1 MSVNYCGPMRL
12 GFSSMNNPADLAP
25 DVLARELDA
34 RGYDSLW
41 IGEHSHIP
49 VSRRTPYPTG
59 GAMPD
64 QYKTMMDP
72 FLSLLLAAT
81 AAPHLLVGTG
91 VALPLE
97 HDLFD
102 LAKTVATLDHLSG
115 GRLLLGVGVGWNEE
129 ELANHRPIP
138 WSRRYRALGE
148 CVAALRALWCDEE
161 SEFHGEFYDFDPV
174 WSFPKP
180 VQRPHP
186 PVLCGTGG
194 RIGTREAVAW
204 ADGWMPMDIALG
216 NVAKK
221 VTRFR
226 EAAAD
231 AGRDPAAIGIT
242 MVTFGDPDLATL
254 AGYRDLGVERV
265 VVGGA
270 RTGWD
275 DPSTTLPCLDTYAA
289 MLPDLA

>member
-1 MSVNYCGPMRL
+1 
-12 GFSSMNNPADLAP
+12 MNNPDEIAP
-25 DVLARELDA
+25 DVLAQELEA

-41 IGEHSHIP
+41 VGEHSHIP
-49 VSRRTPYPTG
+49 VSRRTPYPAG
-59 GAMPD
+59 GTMPD
-64 QYKTMMDP
+64 QYKQMMDP
-72 FLSLLLAAT
+72 FLALLLAAT
-81 AAPHLLVGTG
+81 ASPGLLIGTG

-97 HDLFD
+97 HDLLD
-102 LAKTVATLDHLSG
+102 LAKTVSTLDRLSG
-115 GRLLLGVGVGWNEE
+115 GRLLFGVGVGWNEE
-129 ELANHRPIP
+129 ELANHRPVP
-138 WSRRYRALGE
+138 WAQRYRALGE
-148 CVAALRALWCDEE
+148 CVAALRSLWCDDE

-194 RIGTREAVAW
+194 RVGTREAVAW

-231 AGRDPAAIGIT
+231 AGRDPAAIPIT

-254 AGYRDLGVERV
+254 AGYRDIGVERV
-265 VVGGA
+265 VVGSG

-275 DPSTTLPCLDTYAA
+275 DPATALPCLDTYAA
-289 MLPDLA
+289 MIPELR

>member
-1 MSVNYCGPMRL
+1 
-12 GFSSMNNPADLAP
+12 MNNPDEIAP
-25 DVLARELDA
+25 DVLARELEA

-41 IGEHSHIP
+41 VGEHSHIP
-49 VSRRTPYPTG
+49 VSRRTPYPAG
-59 GAMPD
+59 GDMPD
-64 QYKTMMDP
+64 QYKQMMDP
-72 FLSLLLAAT
+72 FLALLLAAT
-81 AAPHLLVGTG
+81 ASPGVLIGTG

-97 HDLFD
+97 HDLLA
-102 LAKTVATLDHLSG
+102 LAKTVSTLDRLSG
-115 GRLLLGVGVGWNEE
+115 GRLLFGVGVGWNEE
-129 ELANHRPIP
+129 ELANHRPVP
-138 WSRRYRALGE
+138 WAQRYRALSE
-148 CVAALRALWCDEE
+148 CVAALRSLWCDDE

-180 VQRPHP
+180 LQRPHP

-194 RIGTREAVAW
+194 RVGTREAVAW

-231 AGRDPAAIGIT
+231 AGRDPAAIPIT

-254 AGYRDLGVERV
+254 AGYRDIGVERV
-265 VVGGA
+265 VVGSG

-275 DPSTTLPCLDTYAA
+275 DPATALPCLDTYAA
-289 MLPDLA
+289 MIPELR

>member
-1 MSVNYCGPMRL
+1 MRANYGGRVRL
-12 GFSSMNNPADLAP
+12 GYSSMNNPDEIAP
-25 DVLARELDA
+25 DVLARELEA

-41 IGEHSHIP
+41 VGEHSHIP
-49 VSRRTPYPTG
+49 VSRRTPYPAG
-59 GAMPD
+59 GDMPD
-64 QYKTMMDP
+64 RYKQMMDP
-72 FLSLLLAAT
+72 FLALLLAAT
-81 AAPHLLVGTG
+81 ASPGVLIGTG

-97 HDLFD
+97 HDLLD
-102 LAKTVATLDHLSG
+102 LAKTVSTLDRLSG
-115 GRLLLGVGVGWNEE
+115 GRLLFGVGVGWNEE
-129 ELANHRPIP
+129 ELANHRPVP
-138 WSRRYRALGE
+138 WAQRYRALGE
-148 CVAALRALWCDEE
+148 CVAALRSLWCDDE

-180 VQRPHP
+180 LQRPHP

-194 RIGTREAVAW
+194 RVGTREAVAW

-231 AGRDPAAIGIT
+231 AGRDPAAIPIT

-254 AGYRDLGVERV
+254 AGYRDIGVERV
-265 VVGGA
+265 VVGSG

-275 DPSTTLPCLDTYAA
+275 DPATALPCLDTYAA
-289 MLPDLA
+289 MIPELR

>member
-1 MSVNYCGPMRL
+1 
-12 GFSSMNNPADLAP
+12 MNNPDELAP
-25 DVLARELDA
+25 DVLARELEA

-41 IGEHSHIP
+41 VGEHSHIP
-49 VSRRTPYPTG
+49 VSRRTPYPAG
-59 GAMPD
+59 GKMPD
-64 QYKTMMDP
+64 QYKQMMDP
-72 FLSLLLAAT
+72 FLALLLAAT
-81 AAPHLLVGTG
+81 ASHGLLLGTG

-97 HDLFD
+97 HDLLD
-102 LAKTVATLDHLSG
+102 LAKTVSTLDRLSG
-115 GRLLLGVGVGWNEE
+115 GRLLFGVGVGWNEE
-129 ELANHRPIP
+129 ELANHRPVP
-138 WSRRYRALGE
+138 WAQRYRALGE
-148 CVAALRALWCDEE
+148 CVAALRSLWCDDE

-180 VQRPHP
+180 LQHPHP

-194 RIGTREAVAW
+194 KVGTREAVAW

-231 AGRDPAAIGIT
+231 AGRDPTALPIT
-242 MVTFGDPDLATL
+242 MVTFGDPVLTTL
-254 AGYRDLGVERV
+254 AGYRDIGVERV
-265 VVGGA
+265 VVGSG

-275 DPSTTLPCLDTYAA
+275 DPATTLPCLDTYAA
-289 MLPDLA
+289 MIPELR

>member
-1 MSVNYCGPMRL
+1 MQL
-12 GFSSMNNPADLAP
+12 GFSAMNNPADVAP
-25 DVLARELDA
+25 AVLARELED
-34 RGYDSLW
+34 RGYESLW
-41 IGEHSHIP
+41 FGEHSHIP
-49 VSRRTPYPTG
+49 VSRRTPYPAG
-59 GAMPD
+59 GEMPEP
-64 QYKTMMDP
+64 YKQMMDP

-81 AAPHLLVGTG
+81 AAPRLRIGTG

-97 HDLFD
+97 HDLLD
-102 LAKTVATLDHLSG
+102 LAKTVSTLDRLTG
-115 GRLLLGVGVGWNEE
+115 GRVLFGVGVGWNEE
-129 ELANHRPIP
+129 ELANHRPIK
-138 WSRRYRALGE
+138 WQQRYRALGE
-148 CVAALRALWCDEE
+148 AVGALRALWCEEE

-180 VQRPHP
+180 LQQPHP

-216 NVAKK
+216 NVARK
-221 VTRFR
+221 VIRFR
-226 EAAAD
+226 EITAD
-231 AGRDPAAIGIT
+231 TGRDPASIEIT

-254 AGYRDLGVERV
+254 AGYRDLGIERV

-275 DPSTTLPCLDTYAA
+275 DPSTTLSCLDTYAA
-289 MLPDLA
+289 MLPELA

>member
-1 MSVNYCGPMRL
+1 
-12 GFSSMNNPADLAP
+12 MNNPDEIAP
-25 DVLARELDA
+25 DVLARELEA
-34 RGYDSLW
+34 RSYDSLW
-41 IGEHSHIP
+41 VGEHSHIP
-49 VSRRTPYPTG
+49 VSRRTPYPAG
-59 GAMPD
+59 GTMPD
-64 QYKTMMDP
+64 QYKQMMDP
-72 FLSLLLAAT
+72 FLALLLAAT
-81 AAPHLLVGTG
+81 ASPGLLIGTG

-97 HDLFD
+97 HDLLD
-102 LAKTVATLDHLSG
+102 LAKTVSTLDRLSG
-115 GRLLLGVGVGWNEE
+115 GRLLFGVGVGWNEE
-129 ELANHRPIP
+129 ELANHRPVP
-138 WSRRYRALGE
+138 WAQRYRALGE
-148 CVAALRALWCDEE
+148 CVAALRSLWCDDE

-180 VQRPHP
+180 LQHPHP

-194 RIGTREAVAW
+194 RVGTREAVAW

-231 AGRDPAAIGIT
+231 AGRDPAAIPIT

-254 AGYRDLGVERV
+254 AGYRDIGVERV
-265 VVGGA
+265 VVGSG

-275 DPSTTLPCLDTYAA
+275 DPATALPCLDTYAA
-289 MLPDLA
+289 MIPELR

>member
-1 MSVNYCGPMRL
+1 MRL

-59 GAMPD
+59 GEMPD

-81 AAPHLLVGTG
+81 ASPHLLVGTG

-97 HDLFD
+97 HDVFD

-129 ELANHRPIP
+129 ELANHRAVP

-148 CVAALRALWCDEE
+148 CIAALRALWCDEE

-221 VTRFR
+221 VGRFR

-231 AGRDPAAIGIT
+231 AGRDPAAIAIT
-242 MVTFGDPDLATL
+242 MVTFGDPDIATL
-254 AGYRDLGVERV
+254 AGYRDLGMERV

-275 DPSTTLPCLDTYAA
+275 DPATTLPCLDTYAA
-289 MLPDLA
+289 MIPELA